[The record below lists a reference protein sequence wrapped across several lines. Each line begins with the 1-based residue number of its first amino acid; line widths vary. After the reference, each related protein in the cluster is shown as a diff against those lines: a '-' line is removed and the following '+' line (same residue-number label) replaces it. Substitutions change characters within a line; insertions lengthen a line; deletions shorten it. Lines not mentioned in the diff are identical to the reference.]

1 MIARLLLAI
10 AGALALAGC
19 SGPAR
24 DWPEPSPAL
33 WEVTG
38 AEGQQGWLFG
48 TIHSLPRGARWRT
61 EAVDG
66 AFARSSLLVVEI
78 ANLGDSSEA
87 SAVFERLA
95 TTPGLPPLSQR
106 VPAEDRPALAA
117 LLDRAG
123 MDDGAFSETETWGA
137 ALLLAGRVRRNDTG
151 SGVDRALI
159 AEAARV
165 EGLESFEEQYAVFDR
180 LPPARQ
186 ARLLT
191 ALAAEADSHAEDQ
204 RVIAWLTGDIAALER
219 EASVGILADPEL
231 REALQLSRNRAWA
244 GRVAALLDGGER
256 PFVAVG
262 AAHMWGEEGLPA
274 LLAARGYTVRRVQ

>member
-1 MIARLLLAI
+1 
-10 AGALALAGC
+10 
-19 SGPAR
+19 
-24 DWPEPSPAL
+24 
-33 WEVTG
+33 
-38 AEGQQGWLFG
+38 
-48 TIHSLPRGARWRT
+48 
-61 EAVDG
+61 
-66 AFARSSLLVVEI
+66 
-78 ANLGDSSEA
+78 
-87 SAVFERLA
+87 
-95 TTPGLPPLSQR
+95 
-106 VPAEDRPALAA
+106 
-117 LLDRAG
+117 
-123 MDDGAFSETETWGA
+123 
-137 ALLLAGRVRRNDTG
+137 VRRNDTG